1 MCAGTPQLRK
11 ARRSLKSIF
20 RVIFHSLGLSCI
32 GASIILQLIVLIDIM
47 WKGYFLGT
55 EENPIILSV
64 EMFLTVFALTYF
76 LLLVIRIGKG
86 PSGEA
91 SKIRT
96 VADGG
101 QMNMETSP
109 SSYGKVVSQTLNV
122 AEWKMS
128 N

>member
-1 MCAGTPQLRK
+1 M
-11 ARRSLKSIF
+11 
-20 RVIFHSLGLSCI
+20 IFHSLGLSCI

-96 VADGG
+96 VADG
-101 QMNMETSP
+101 
-109 SSYGKVVSQTLNV
+109 
-122 AEWKMS
+122 AR
-128 N
+128 

>member
-47 WKGYFLGT
+47 RKGYFLGT

-64 EMFLTVFALTYF
+64 EMFLTAFALTYF
-76 LLLVIRIGKG
+76 LLLVARTKREL
-86 PSGEA
+86 SGEA
-91 SKIRT
+91 SKIRA
-96 VADGG
+96 VADG
-101 QMNMETSP
+101 
-109 SSYGKVVSQTLNV
+109 
-122 AEWKMS
+122 AR
-128 N
+128 